1 MKKNIINVAVT
12 LFFLL
17 TLGAETGQAQTS
29 SNQFKSYYGAV
40 VGATSGG
47 LSKGGGTKST
57 QIEGTWLLT
66 VTTPPA
72 AGRPPFEVLISFA
85 SGGGFLAPPQGQPGG
100 HPQQGASGKADPQD
114 D

>member
-85 SGGGFLAPPQGQPGG
+85 SGGGFLPSAPSGQGAP
-100 HPQQGASGKADPQD
+100 PQQGARGKTPPH
-114 D
+114 